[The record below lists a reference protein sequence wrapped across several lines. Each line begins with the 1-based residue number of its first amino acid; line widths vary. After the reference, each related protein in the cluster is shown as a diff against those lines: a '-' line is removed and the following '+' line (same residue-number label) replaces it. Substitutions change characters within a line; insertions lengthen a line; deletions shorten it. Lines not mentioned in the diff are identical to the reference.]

1 MVIFL
6 SAGESYVRGTE
17 QINLLELG
25 MRSKIDEL
33 ATAFLAEG
41 FFCRNRSIFR
51 IYLEKQET
59 VQSVTEKRIT
69 QHFYSAKSAIQRRT
83 GPRK

>member
-6 SAGESYVRGTE
+6 LAGESYVRGTK

-25 MRSKIDEL
+25 ICYKIDGL
-33 ATAFLAEG
+33 ATASFAEG
-41 FFCRNRSIFR
+41 FFCQNRSILR

-59 VQSVTEKRIT
+59 VQSVTEKLIT
-69 QHFYSAKSAIQRRT
+69 QHFYSAKSVTQRRT